1 MNLFMPSESFVA
13 SIFVKPL
20 LPVGTWGAN
29 TVFAQNQVISDTNI
43 QILRD
48 KFGADKKLL
57 VATNLELTDAEASG
71 FWPIY
76 ESYQK
81 DLQALD
87 DRLKRII
94 LGYADAYSDD
104 KLTDQVV
111 KALFGETLSI
121 NEDEAKMRK
130 SYLARLAGVLP
141 GKKVVRYLQIENK
154 IREMLRQEL
163 TAMIP
168 LVE

>member
-1 MNLFMPSESFVA
+1 MKQFRPSGSFVA
-13 SIFVKPL
+13 SIFVTPL
-20 LPVGTWGAN
+20 LPIASSGAN
-29 TVFAQNQVISDTNI
+29 TVFAEDQVISGTNI

-48 KFGADKKLL
+48 KFEADKKML
-57 VATNLELTDAEASG
+57 VAANMELTDAEASG

-76 ESYQK
+76 EAYQK

-87 DRLKRII
+87 ERLNKTI
-94 LGYADAYSDD
+94 LSYADAYNDD

-121 NEDEAKMRK
+121 NEDEVKMRK
-130 SYLARLAGVLP
+130 AYLAKLAGVLP

-154 IREMLRQEL
+154 IRTMLRHEL
-163 TAMIP
+163 SAMIP
-168 LVE
+168 LVA